1 MLLVKDVM
9 VLFNGFSGDYA
20 LLKKSPLSLK
30 EFKDFI
36 CDVDNMDYEDAIN
49 VVEPYLRAKEAMAL
63 KTMYRQ
69 GIIRAIEL
77 EDDMLE
83 HDIDYAMQYYIIE
96 PIMRELGII
105 FLEDY
110 EVELEFDYLTFSE
123 KVGTL

>member
-36 CDVDNMDYEDAIN
+36 RDVDNMDYVDAIN
-49 VVEPYLRAKEAMAL
+49 TAEPYLRAKEAKAL
-63 KTMYRQ
+63 KTMYTY
-69 GIIRAIEL
+69 GINRSIEL
-77 EDDMLE
+77 EDDMLG

-105 FLEDY
+105 FLEDH
-110 EVELEFDYLTFSE
+110 EVELEFEYLEFVE
-123 KVGTL
+123 KVGTI